1 MGCLKKQ
8 PAPANTVSSGLKKAA
23 KKPPH
28 NNTKPY
34 TSAGSCPPPRPKRC
48 KVQAACIW
56 SDDRS
61 QLREP
66 AIQVALH
73 ALNPH
78 AFTLFENVRFEFA
91 A

>member
-1 MGCLKKQ
+1 MTAATRFGTT
-8 PAPANTVSSGLKKAA
+8 AVSGSLQKAA

-34 TSAGSCPPPRPKRC
+34 TSAGTCPPPHTKRC

-56 SDDRS
+56 SGDRL
-61 QLREP
+61 QLRKP

-78 AFTLFENVRFEFA
+78 AFALFENVRFEFA